1 VEGVFCFDTKGDNAG
16 PAACE
21 TPSGMFDAGGRRPFR
36 RRSLRSISGV
46 AGSSVRKLFRYGK
59 EEGTVDEE
67 WSLRPAVVER
77 VLRTSSGWSTI
88 ESGEAGLSLGTDRCG
103 RGPNG
108 LEQSRG
114 SFLNIR
120 IV

>member
-1 VEGVFCFDTKGDNAG
+1 VICFDTEGDNVD
-16 PAACE
+16 PAACGA
-21 TPSGMFDAGGRRPFR
+21 PAAMFDADKRRPFR

-46 AGSSVRKLFRYGK
+46 AGSSRRKFLRCGK

-67 WSLRPAVVER
+67 WSRRLAVVER
-77 VLRTSSGWSTI
+77 VLRVSSGWPTI
-88 ESGEAGLSLGTDRCG
+88 ESGEAGLSLGTFRCG
-103 RGPNG
+103 RLPQYG

-114 SFLNIR
+114 SFLKIR